1 MSKSI
6 LTLLTDELIKV
17 QAEIQDAE
25 KREADIIKAI
35 KAIESDKKE
44 DIIKQEEEKDVIE
57 QGDTVKVID
66 IDLTESRYSYTHEMH
81 GVGHMFTVREVC
93 QDSKGSLYAY
103 DDEYYMYALED
114 LKLIEK
120 KS

>member
-35 KAIESDKKE
+35 KAIESDE
-44 DIIKQEEEKDVIE
+44 EEEEKDVIE

-93 QDSKGSLYAY
+93 QDSKGFLYAY

>member
-6 LTLLTDELIKV
+6 LDLLNDELAKT
-17 QAEIQDAE
+17 QEELQELE
-25 KREADIIKAI
+25 KRESDIMKAI
-35 KAIESDKKE
+35 KSIESD
-44 DIIKQEEEKDVIE
+44 EEKDVIE